1 MVELHC
7 FFFFLILYFIWLR
20 QVLAVARWDLV
31 PWPGIKSMPPA
42 VEAVLN
48 TAPPREAPAN
58 FFKEEWWRLWKVRSH
73 IIWVTKDA
81 EDGGE
86 GKMIIESYFFSVYKT
101 SSWGKGQCGNWFY
114 GHYIWL
120 SMSMSGQTLNVEK
133 MSKSNPPTSCFL
145 FAKTEA

>member
-1 MVELHC
+1 MRPHPCIPCTEHLGLRASWPGTPQGPVTAYTEKAPRAKAWSLVRFGALLA

-86 GKMIIESYFFSVYKT
+86 GKMIIESYFFSVALQHW
-101 SSWGKGQCGNWFY
+101 SS
-114 GHYIWL
+114 
-120 SMSMSGQTLNVEK
+120 
-133 MSKSNPPTSCFL
+133 
-145 FAKTEA
+145 